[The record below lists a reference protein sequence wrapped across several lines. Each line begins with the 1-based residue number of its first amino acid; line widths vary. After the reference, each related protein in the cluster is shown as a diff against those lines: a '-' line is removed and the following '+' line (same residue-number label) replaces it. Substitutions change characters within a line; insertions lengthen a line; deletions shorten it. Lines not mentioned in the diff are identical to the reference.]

1 MATIKSSIVVQDM
14 ASSVFAKI
22 HSNVSKTTAGFK
34 NLNSEMSNAPTK
46 AINNAERLNASAVKT
61 ELAYQAELQVLRQV
75 ESEAKKI
82 IAAEGTQSAKAQ
94 DLISSVVEQ
103 RRLVE
108 GLKKDYDNVS
118 SSIKNSQ
125 NSQESFNNSVK
136 RTQANQERLNNSI
149 KNSQENQD
157 KFSNSINTSYSNGNK
172 LLSTIKKVALAVGGI
187 SAIKGLLNL
196 SDEMTNNKA
205 RLNLIVDDGG
215 SVEALQN
222 KIFVSAMNARASYQ
236 TTTDIITKLGLQAGK
251 AFKGNDELIAF
262 AEQLNKTF
270 AISGTEA
277 TGIESTMY
285 NLTQAL
291 STGVL
296 RGQDLNAVF
305 SNAPQ
310 IVQNIA
316 DYLNVPIGK
325 IRDMAADGKISA
337 QIVKNA
343 MLKAA
348 DETNAKFNKMPMTWN
363 QVFTKMKN
371 IAIKAL
377 DPVLNKINAL
387 ANNQQVQE
395 MFNMFIN
402 GASLAAQAI
411 LSLIEGISWLLS
423 VLEPV
428 APVILGLVGAY
439 VGFNIVSMIA
449 SGLLGMLSI
458 AHGIA
463 GAAEMLHSGQT
474 MAATAA
480 QWGLNSAL
488 LACPITWIVILI
500 MALIV
505 ALAYLWFTNDKV
517 AYGILYVWDA
527 LKLGIMVAGL
537 GIQGV
542 FYAIVLGAMALWLG
556 IQTCVLGAMG
566 AWYAFQTGVE
576 AVCLGVLS
584 IFQGLYNGVVWL
596 VNRNN
601 SSVEQNTRSANRYR

>member
-1 MATIKSSIVVQDM
+1 MAIIKSSIVVQDM

-136 RTQANQERLNNSI
+136 KTQVNQERLNNSI

-411 LSLIEGISWLLS
+411 LNLIEGISWLLS

-505 ALAYLWFTNDKV
+505 ALTYLWFTNDKV

-527 LKLGIMVAGL
+527 LRLGIMVAGL

-556 IQTCVLGAMG
+556 IQTCVLGAMA
-566 AWYAFQTGVE
+566 AWFAFQTGVE

-601 SSVEQNTRSANRYR
+601 SSIE

>member
-125 NSQESFNNSVK
+125 NSQESFNNSVRK
-136 RTQANQERLNNSI
+136 TQANQERLNNSI

-187 SAIKGLLNL
+187 SAIKGLFNL

-236 TTTDIITKLGLQAGK
+236 TTTDIITKLGLQASK

-395 MFNMFIN
+395 TFNMFIN

-505 ALAYLWFTNDKV
+505 ALTYLWFTNDKV

>member
-82 IAAEGTQSAKAQ
+82 IAAEGTQRAKAQ

-136 RTQANQERLNNSI
+136 KTQVNQERLNNSI

-505 ALAYLWFTNDKV
+505 ALTYLWFTNDKV

-601 SSVEQNTRSANRYR
+601 SSVE

>member
-136 RTQANQERLNNSI
+136 KTQVNQERLNNSI

-296 RGQDLNAVF
+296 RGQDLNSVF

-505 ALAYLWFTNDKV
+505 ALTYLWFTNDKV

>member
-136 RTQANQERLNNSI
+136 KTQVNQERLNNSI

-343 MLKAA
+343 VLKAA

-411 LSLIEGISWLLS
+411 LNLIEGISWLLS

-488 LACPITWIVILI
+488 LACPITWSVILI

-505 ALAYLWFTNDKV
+505 ALTYLWFTNDKV

-527 LKLGIMVAGL
+527 LRLGIMVAGL

-556 IQTCVLGAMG
+556 IQTCVLGAMA
-566 AWYAFQTGVE
+566 AWFAFQTGVE

-601 SSVEQNTRSANRYR
+601 SSIE

>member
-75 ESEAKKI
+75 ESETKKI

-103 RRLVE
+103 RKLVE

-125 NSQESFNNSVK
+125 NSQESFNSSVR

-172 LLSTIKKVALAVGGI
+172 LLSTIKNIALAVGGI
-187 SAIKGLLNL
+187 SAIKGLFNL
-196 SDEMTNNKA
+196 SDEMTNSKA

-215 SVEALQN
+215 SIETLQN
-222 KIFVSAMNARASYQ
+222 KIFVSSMNARASYQ
-236 TTTDIITKLGLQAGK
+236 TTTDIITKLGLQASK

-277 TGIESTMY
+277 SGIESTMY

-325 IRDMAADGKISA
+325 IRDMAAKGKISA
-337 QIVKNA
+337 GIVKNA

-411 LSLIEGISWLLS
+411 LNLIEGISWLLS

-505 ALAYLWFTNDKV
+505 ALTYLWFTNDKV

-537 GIQGV
+537 GIQGA

-566 AWYAFQTGVE
+566 AWFAFQTGVE

-584 IFQGLYNGVVWL
+584 IFQGLANGVVWL

-601 SSVEQNTRSANRYR
+601 RSFE

>member
-75 ESEAKKI
+75 ESETKKI

-118 SSIKNSQ
+118 SSIRNSQ
-125 NSQESFNNSVK
+125 NSQESFNSSVR

-172 LLSTIKKVALAVGGI
+172 LLSTIKNIALAVGGI
-187 SAIKGLLNL
+187 SAIKGLFNL
-196 SDEMTNNKA
+196 SDEMTNSKA

-215 SVEALQN
+215 SIETLQN
-222 KIFVSAMNARASYQ
+222 KIFVSSMNARASYQ
-236 TTTDIITKLGLQAGK
+236 TTTDIITKLGLQASK

-277 TGIESTMY
+277 SGIESTMY

-325 IRDMAADGKISA
+325 IRDMAAKGKISA
-337 QIVKNA
+337 GIVKNA

-411 LSLIEGISWLLS
+411 LNLIEGISWLLS

-505 ALAYLWFTNDKV
+505 ALTYLWFTNDKV

-537 GIQGV
+537 GIQGA

-566 AWYAFQTGVE
+566 AWFAFQTGVE

-584 IFQGLYNGVVWL
+584 IFQGLANGVVWL

-601 SSVEQNTRSANRYR
+601 RSFE

>member
-22 HSNVSKTTAGFK
+22 HSNVNKTTAGFK

-46 AINNAERLNASAVKT
+46 AINNAEKLNASAVKT

-75 ESEAKKI
+75 ESQTKKI

-94 DLISSVVEQ
+94 DLISSVIEQ
-103 RRLVE
+103 RKLVE

-118 SSIKNSQ
+118 SSIKSSQ
-125 NSQESFNNSVK
+125 NSQESFNNSVRK
-136 RTQANQERLNNSI
+136 SQANQERLNNSI

-172 LLSTIKKVALAVGGI
+172 LLSTIKNIALAVGGI
-187 SAIKGLLNL
+187 SAIKGLFNL

-270 AISGTEA
+270 VISGTEA

-411 LSLIEGISWLLS
+411 LNLIEGISWLLS

-505 ALAYLWFTNDKV
+505 ALTYLWFTNDKV

-556 IQTCVLGAMG
+556 IQTCVLGAMA
-566 AWYAFQTGVE
+566 AWFAFQTGVE

-601 SSVEQNTRSANRYR
+601 SSIE

>member
-118 SSIKNSQ
+118 SSIKSSQ
-125 NSQESFNNSVK
+125 NSQESFNNSVRK
-136 RTQANQERLNNSI
+136 TQANQERLNNSI

-172 LLSTIKKVALAVGGI
+172 LLSTIKNIALAVGGI
-187 SAIKGLLNL
+187 SAIKGLFNL

-270 AISGTEA
+270 VISGTEA

-411 LSLIEGISWLLS
+411 LNLIEGISWLLS

-505 ALAYLWFTNDKV
+505 ALTYLWFTNDKV

-556 IQTCVLGAMG
+556 IQTCVLGAMA
-566 AWYAFQTGVE
+566 AWFAFQTGVE

-601 SSVEQNTRSANRYR
+601 SSIE

>member
-136 RTQANQERLNNSI
+136 KTQVNQERLNNSI

-262 AEQLNKTF
+262 EEQLNKTF

-505 ALAYLWFTNDKV
+505 ALTYLWFTNDKV

>member
-46 AINNAERLNASAVKT
+46 AINNADRLNASAVKT

-75 ESEAKKI
+75 ESETKKI

-103 RRLVE
+103 RKLVE
-108 GLKKDYDNVS
+108 GLKKDYENVS

-125 NSQESFNNSVK
+125 NSQENFNNSVRK
-136 RTQANQERLNNSI
+136 TQANQERLNNSI
-149 KNSQENQD
+149 RNSQENQD

-172 LLSTIKKVALAVGGI
+172 LLSTIKNIALAVGGI
-187 SAIKGLLNL
+187 SAIKGLFNL

-270 AISGTEA
+270 VISGTEA

-411 LSLIEGISWLLS
+411 LNLIEGISWLLS

-505 ALAYLWFTNDKV
+505 ALTYLWFTNDKV

-542 FYAIVLGAMALWLG
+542 FYALILGAMALWLG

-566 AWYAFQTGVE
+566 AWFAFQTGVE

-601 SSVEQNTRSANRYR
+601 SSIE

>member
-118 SSIKNSQ
+118 SSIKSSQ
-125 NSQESFNNSVK
+125 NSQESFNNSVRK
-136 RTQANQERLNNSI
+136 TQANQERLNNSI

-172 LLSTIKKVALAVGGI
+172 LLSTVKNIALAVGGI
-187 SAIKGLLNL
+187 SAIKGLFNL

-270 AISGTEA
+270 VISGTEA

-411 LSLIEGISWLLS
+411 LNLIEGISWLLS

-458 AHGIA
+458 AHGTA

-505 ALAYLWFTNDKV
+505 ALTYLWFTNDKV

>member
-136 RTQANQERLNNSI
+136 KTQVNQERLNNSI

-236 TTTDIITKLGLQAGK
+236 TTTDIITKLGLQASK

-411 LSLIEGISWLLS
+411 LNLIEGISWLLS

-463 GAAEMLHSGQT
+463 GAAEMLHSGKT

-505 ALAYLWFTNDKV
+505 ALTYLWFTNDKV

-556 IQTCVLGAMG
+556 IQTCVLGAMA

-601 SSVEQNTRSANRYR
+601 SSIE

>member
-136 RTQANQERLNNSI
+136 KTQVNQERLNNSI

-236 TTTDIITKLGLQAGK
+236 TTTDIITKLGLQASK

-505 ALAYLWFTNDKV
+505 ALTYLWFTNDKV

-576 AVCLGVLS
+576 VVCLGVLS

>member
-172 LLSTIKKVALAVGGI
+172 LLSTIKKVALEVGGI
-187 SAIKGLLNL
+187 SAIKGLFNL

-236 TTTDIITKLGLQAGK
+236 TTTDIITKLGLQASK

-505 ALAYLWFTNDKV
+505 ALTYLWFTNDKV

>member
-22 HSNVSKTTAGFK
+22 HSNVNKTTAGFK

-75 ESEAKKI
+75 ESQTKKI

-94 DLISSVVEQ
+94 DLISSVIEQ
-103 RRLVE
+103 RKLVE

-118 SSIKNSQ
+118 SSIKSSQ
-125 NSQESFNNSVK
+125 NSQESFNNSVRK
-136 RTQANQERLNNSI
+136 TQANQERLNNSI

-172 LLSTIKKVALAVGGI
+172 LLSTIKNIALAVGGI
-187 SAIKGLLNL
+187 SAIKGLFNL

-270 AISGTEA
+270 VISGTEA

-411 LSLIEGISWLLS
+411 LNLIEGISWLLS

-505 ALAYLWFTNDKV
+505 ALTYLWFTNDKV

-556 IQTCVLGAMG
+556 IQTCVLGAMA
-566 AWYAFQTGVE
+566 AWFAFQTGVE

-601 SSVEQNTRSANRYR
+601 SSIE

>member
-136 RTQANQERLNNSI
+136 KTQVNQERLNNSI

-474 MAATAA
+474 MAATAT

-505 ALAYLWFTNDKV
+505 ALTYLWFTNDKV

-601 SSVEQNTRSANRYR
+601 SSVE

>member
-1 MATIKSSIVVQDM
+1 
-14 ASSVFAKI
+14 
-22 HSNVSKTTAGFK
+22 
-34 NLNSEMSNAPTK
+34 
-46 AINNAERLNASAVKT
+46 
-61 ELAYQAELQVLRQV
+61 
-75 ESEAKKI
+75 
-82 IAAEGTQSAKAQ
+82 
-94 DLISSVVEQ
+94 
-103 RRLVE
+103 
-108 GLKKDYDNVS
+108 
-118 SSIKNSQ
+118 
-125 NSQESFNNSVK
+125 
-136 RTQANQERLNNSI
+136 
-149 KNSQENQD
+149 
-157 KFSNSINTSYSNGNK
+157 
-172 LLSTIKKVALAVGGI
+172 
-187 SAIKGLLNL
+187 
-196 SDEMTNNKA
+196 MTNNKA

-343 MLKAA
+343 VLKAA

-411 LSLIEGISWLLS
+411 LNLIEGISWLLS

-463 GAAEMLHSGQT
+463 GAAEMLHSGRT

-505 ALAYLWFTNDKV
+505 ALTYLWFTNDKV

-527 LKLGIMVAGL
+527 LRLGIMVAGL

-556 IQTCVLGAMG
+556 IQTCVLGAMA
-566 AWYAFQTGVE
+566 AWFAFQTGVE

-601 SSVEQNTRSANRYR
+601 SSIE

>member
-125 NSQESFNNSVK
+125 
-136 RTQANQERLNNSI
+136 
-149 KNSQENQD
+149 ENQD

-236 TTTDIITKLGLQAGK
+236 TTTDIITKLGLQASK

-395 MFNMFIN
+395 MFNMFID

-505 ALAYLWFTNDKV
+505 ALTYLWFTNDKV

>member
-136 RTQANQERLNNSI
+136 KTQVNQERLNNSI

-411 LSLIEGISWLLS
+411 LNLIEGISWLLS

-505 ALAYLWFTNDKV
+505 ALTYLWFTNDKV
-517 AYGILYVWDA
+517 AYGILYAWDA

-556 IQTCVLGAMG
+556 IQTCVLGAMA

-601 SSVEQNTRSANRYR
+601 SSIE

>member
-136 RTQANQERLNNSI
+136 KTQVNQERLNNSI

-236 TTTDIITKLGLQAGK
+236 TTTDIITKLGLQASK

-411 LSLIEGISWLLS
+411 LNLIEGISWLLS

-463 GAAEMLHSGQT
+463 GAAEMLHSGKT

-505 ALAYLWFTNDKV
+505 ALTYLWFTNDKV

-556 IQTCVLGAMG
+556 IQTCVLGAMA
-566 AWYAFQTGVE
+566 AWFAFQTGVE

-601 SSVEQNTRSANRYR
+601 SSIE

>member
-46 AINNAERLNASAVKT
+46 AINNAERLNATAVKT

-75 ESEAKKI
+75 ESETKKI

-125 NSQESFNNSVK
+125 NSQESFNSSVR

-172 LLSTIKKVALAVGGI
+172 LLSTIKNIALAVGGI
-187 SAIKGLLNL
+187 SAIKGLFNL
-196 SDEMTNNKA
+196 SDEMTNSKA

-215 SVEALQN
+215 SIETLQN
-222 KIFVSAMNARASYQ
+222 KIFVSSMNARASYQ
-236 TTTDIITKLGLQAGK
+236 TTTDIITKLGLQASK

-277 TGIESTMY
+277 SGIESTMY

-325 IRDMAADGKISA
+325 IRDMAAKGKISA
-337 QIVKNA
+337 EIVKNA

-411 LSLIEGISWLLS
+411 LNLIEGISWLLS

-505 ALAYLWFTNDKV
+505 ALTYLWFTNDKV

-537 GIQGV
+537 GIQGA

-566 AWYAFQTGVE
+566 AWFAFQTGVE

-584 IFQGLYNGVVWL
+584 IFQGLANGVVWL

-601 SSVEQNTRSANRYR
+601 KSFE

>member
-136 RTQANQERLNNSI
+136 KTQVNQERLNNSI

-411 LSLIEGISWLLS
+411 LNLIEGISWLLS

-458 AHGIA
+458 AHRIA

-505 ALAYLWFTNDKV
+505 ALTYLWFTNDKV

-527 LKLGIMVAGL
+527 LRLGIMVAGL

-556 IQTCVLGAMG
+556 IQTCVLGAMA
-566 AWYAFQTGVE
+566 AWFAFQTGVE

-601 SSVEQNTRSANRYR
+601 SSIE

>member
-136 RTQANQERLNNSI
+136 KTQVNQERLNNSI

-343 MLKAA
+343 VLKAA

-395 MFNMFIN
+395 MFNMCIN

-411 LSLIEGISWLLS
+411 LNLIEGISWLLS

-505 ALAYLWFTNDKV
+505 ALTYLWFTNDKV

-527 LKLGIMVAGL
+527 LRLGIMVAGL

-556 IQTCVLGAMG
+556 IQTCVLGAMA
-566 AWYAFQTGVE
+566 AWFAFQTGVE

-601 SSVEQNTRSANRYR
+601 SSIE

>member
-118 SSIKNSQ
+118 ISIKSSQ
-125 NSQESFNNSVK
+125 NSQESFNNSVRK
-136 RTQANQERLNNSI
+136 TQANQERLNNSI

-172 LLSTIKKVALAVGGI
+172 LLSTIKNIALAVGGI

-236 TTTDIITKLGLQAGK
+236 TTTDIITKLGLQASK

-411 LSLIEGISWLLS
+411 LNLIEGISWLLS

-505 ALAYLWFTNDKV
+505 ALTYLWFTNDKV

-556 IQTCVLGAMG
+556 IQTCVLGAMA
-566 AWYAFQTGVE
+566 AWFAFQTGVE
-576 AVCLGVLS
+576 GVCLVILS

-601 SSVEQNTRSANRYR
+601 SSIE

>member
-118 SSIKNSQ
+118 ISIKSSQ
-125 NSQESFNNSVK
+125 NSQESFNNSVRK
-136 RTQANQERLNNSI
+136 TQANQERLNNSI

-172 LLSTIKKVALAVGGI
+172 LLSTIKNIALAVGGI
-187 SAIKGLLNL
+187 SAIKGLFNL

-411 LSLIEGISWLLS
+411 LNLIEGISWLLS

-449 SGLLGMLSI
+449 SGHLGMLSI

-505 ALAYLWFTNDKV
+505 ALTYLWFTNDKV

-556 IQTCVLGAMG
+556 IQTCVLGAMA
-566 AWYAFQTGVE
+566 AWFAFQTGVE

-601 SSVEQNTRSANRYR
+601 SSIE

>member
-136 RTQANQERLNNSI
+136 KTQVNQERLNNSI

-325 IRDMAADGKISA
+325 IRNMAADGKISA

-411 LSLIEGISWLLS
+411 LNLIEGISWLLS

-505 ALAYLWFTNDKV
+505 ALTYLWFTNDKV

>member
-136 RTQANQERLNNSI
+136 KTQVNQERLNNSI

-305 SNAPQ
+305 SIAPQ

-411 LSLIEGISWLLS
+411 LNLIEGISWLLS

-463 GAAEMLHSGQT
+463 GAAEMLHSGKT

-505 ALAYLWFTNDKV
+505 ALTYLWFTNDKV

-556 IQTCVLGAMG
+556 IQTCVLGAMA

-601 SSVEQNTRSANRYR
+601 SSIE

>member
-82 IAAEGTQSAKAQ
+82 IAKAQ

-118 SSIKNSQ
+118 SSIKNYQ

-157 KFSNSINTSYSNGNK
+157 KFSNSINTSYSNGKK

-187 SAIKGLLNL
+187 SAIKGLFNL

-236 TTTDIITKLGLQAGK
+236 TTTDIITKLGLQASK

-387 ANNQQVQE
+387 ANNQQV
-395 MFNMFIN
+395 
-402 GASLAAQAI
+402 
-411 LSLIEGISWLLS
+411 
-423 VLEPV
+423 
-428 APVILGLVGAY
+428 Y
-439 VGFNIVSMIA
+439 
-449 SGLLGMLSI
+449 
-458 AHGIA
+458 
-463 GAAEMLHSGQT
+463 
-474 MAATAA
+474 
-480 QWGLNSAL
+480 
-488 LACPITWIVILI
+488 
-500 MALIV
+500 
-505 ALAYLWFTNDKV
+505 
-517 AYGILYVWDA
+517 
-527 LKLGIMVAGL
+527 
-537 GIQGV
+537 
-542 FYAIVLGAMALWLG
+542 
-556 IQTCVLGAMG
+556 
-566 AWYAFQTGVE
+566 
-576 AVCLGVLS
+576 
-584 IFQGLYNGVVWL
+584 
-596 VNRNN
+596 
-601 SSVEQNTRSANRYR
+601 

>member
-136 RTQANQERLNNSI
+136 KTQVNQERLNNSI

-343 MLKAA
+343 MLKVA

-411 LSLIEGISWLLS
+411 LNLIEGISWLLS

-505 ALAYLWFTNDKV
+505 ALTYLWFTNDKV

-527 LKLGIMVAGL
+527 LRLGIMVAGL

-556 IQTCVLGAMG
+556 IQTCVLGAMA
-566 AWYAFQTGVE
+566 AWFAFQTGVE

-601 SSVEQNTRSANRYR
+601 SSIE

>member
-136 RTQANQERLNNSI
+136 KTQVNQERLNNSI

-236 TTTDIITKLGLQAGK
+236 TTTDIITKLGLQASK

-411 LSLIEGISWLLS
+411 LNLIEGISWLLS

-505 ALAYLWFTNDKV
+505 ALTYLWFTNDKV

-556 IQTCVLGAMG
+556 IQTCVLGAMA
-566 AWYAFQTGVE
+566 AWFAFQTGVE

-601 SSVEQNTRSANRYR
+601 SSIE

>member
-187 SAIKGLLNL
+187 SAIKELFNL

-236 TTTDIITKLGLQAGK
+236 TTTDIITKLGLQASK

-371 IAIKAL
+371 IAIKSL

-411 LSLIEGISWLLS
+411 LNLIEGISWLLS

-505 ALAYLWFTNDKV
+505 ALTYLWFTNDKV

>member
-118 SSIKNSQ
+118 ISIKSSQ
-125 NSQESFNNSVK
+125 NSQESFNNSVRK
-136 RTQANQERLNNSI
+136 TQANQERLNNSI

-172 LLSTIKKVALAVGGI
+172 LLSTIKNIALAVGGI
-187 SAIKGLLNL
+187 SAIKGLFNL

-411 LSLIEGISWLLS
+411 LNLIEGISWLLS

-505 ALAYLWFTNDKV
+505 ALTYLWFTNDKV

-556 IQTCVLGAMG
+556 IQTCVLGAMA
-566 AWYAFQTGVE
+566 AWFAFQTGVE

-601 SSVEQNTRSANRYR
+601 SSIE

>member
-1 MATIKSSIVVQDM
+1 MAIIKSSIVVQDM

-136 RTQANQERLNNSI
+136 KTQVNQERLNNSI

-411 LSLIEGISWLLS
+411 LNLIEGISWLLS

-505 ALAYLWFTNDKV
+505 ALTYLWFTNDKV

-556 IQTCVLGAMG
+556 IQTCVLGAMA

-601 SSVEQNTRSANRYR
+601 SSIE

>member
-75 ESEAKKI
+75 ESETKKI

-125 NSQESFNNSVK
+125 NSQESFNSSVR

-172 LLSTIKKVALAVGGI
+172 LLSIIKNIALAVGGI
-187 SAIKGLLNL
+187 SAIKGLFNL
-196 SDEMTNNKA
+196 SDEMTNSKA

-215 SVEALQN
+215 SIETLQN
-222 KIFVSAMNARASYQ
+222 KIFVSSMNARASYQ
-236 TTTDIITKLGLQAGK
+236 TTTDIITKLGLQASK

-277 TGIESTMY
+277 SGIESTMY

-325 IRDMAADGKISA
+325 IRDMAAKGKISA
-337 QIVKNA
+337 EIVKNA

-411 LSLIEGISWLLS
+411 LNLIEGISWLLS

-505 ALAYLWFTNDKV
+505 ALTYLWFTNDKV

-537 GIQGV
+537 GIQGA

-566 AWYAFQTGVE
+566 AWFAFQTGVE

-584 IFQGLYNGVVWL
+584 IFQGLANGVVWL

-601 SSVEQNTRSANRYR
+601 RSFE

>member
-14 ASSVFAKI
+14 ASSVLAKI

-136 RTQANQERLNNSI
+136 KTQVNQERLNNSI

-411 LSLIEGISWLLS
+411 LNLIEGISWLLS

-505 ALAYLWFTNDKV
+505 ALTYLWFTNDKV

-556 IQTCVLGAMG
+556 IQTCVLGAMA
-566 AWYAFQTGVE
+566 AWFAFQTGVE

-601 SSVEQNTRSANRYR
+601 SSIE